1 MSKEQDNNATRGELI
16 RLTARC
22 KAAG

>member
-1 MSKEQDNNATRGELI
+1 MAEKDNSNAGRSELI

>member
-1 MSKEQDNNATRGELI
+1 MAEKSNSNAGRSELI